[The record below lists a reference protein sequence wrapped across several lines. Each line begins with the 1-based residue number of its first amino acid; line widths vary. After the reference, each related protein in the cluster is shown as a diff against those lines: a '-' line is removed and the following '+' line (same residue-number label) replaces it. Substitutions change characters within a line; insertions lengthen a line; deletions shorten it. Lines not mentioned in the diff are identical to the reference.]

1 MGTFVK
7 LVEVPKRPYVIFS
20 IINILDHVYRN
31 NDAYMKIQSFI
42 LVAFSKVFD
51 EIGAKPDIVHG
62 DTKRAVLV
70 GYRCVLK
77 ILCLNDALHLSREDL
92 NHEISILKSVRASFL
107 YLHKRN

>member
-51 EIGAKPDIVHG
+51 EIAVKPDIVHG
-62 DTKRAVLV
+62 DTKPAMLV
-70 GYRCVLK
+70 AYRCVLK
-77 ILCLNDALHLSREDL
+77 ILCLKDVLHFSREDS
-92 NHEISILKSVRASFL
+92 NHGI
-107 YLHKRN
+107 